1 VVEVMNAAM
10 EKDGRNP
17 LLQEYT
23 DLLYNEALLLEGS
36 KPKDPAAFTKVI
48 SRLMLENM
56 KRTGE

>member
-1 VVEVMNAAM
+1 MNAAM
-10 EKDGRNP
+10 GENGKNP

-36 KPKDPAAFTKVI
+36 KPKDPAAFTKAI
-48 SRLMLENM
+48 SKLMLEHM